1 MSGPRPVTAGATRI
15 CPHCRVEILESASIC
30 PACRHHLR
38 FHQGHQSTAVP
49 SFIPLRVEGTIHHP
63 DVGEPW
69 EYTVTLVVRNEKGE
83 ETSRQVVG
91 VGAVPPAE
99 GRTFSLTVEVF
110 APDGRGP
117 GGRRVAGT

>member
-1 MSGPRPVTAGATRI
+1 MSGPRPATAGATRI

-38 FHQGHQSTAVP
+38 FHQGHRSATVP

-63 DVGEPW
+63 EAGETW
-69 EYTVTLVVRNEKGE
+69 EYSVTLAVRNEKGE
-83 ETSRQVVG
+83 EISRQVVG
-91 VGAVPPAE
+91 VGAVPPMG
-99 GRTFSLTVEVF
+99 GRTFALTVEVF

-117 GGRRVAGT
+117 GGRRVTGS